1 MRPAIKLRYAC
12 TLLDRSSKRLSISP
26 RTAYDAAVR
35 AGELQ
40 QDVHQQTAIDELE
53 RLHDELQVW
62 RPPPPPPPPPPPKAS
77 KWNGPSI
84 DAYGEPIGGGTFYTG
99 QKTELL
105 EDNSSGLWPWLRSL
119 AGGSAGDEGGEG
131 KEPGLSV
138 ESTTPRGV
146 YMHGGTGCGKSM
158 MMDRF
163 FWPSLVA
170 PQGASASW
178 VRRVHLH
185 EFLIEMHQR
194 AHKLREETPTMGDP
208 VPYLAYEL
216 ACETQVLLLD
226 EVAVADVAD
235 ALMLRKLFRRL
246 FNFNLVIVVT
256 SNRAP
261 EELYHNGLQ
270 RDSFLQFIDDV
281 EQRCYVHK
289 LLSTVDYRALA
300 TAASGTARLSPEGLG
315 AYLHPLDASTAARV
329 ASLWA
334 LLTEGVPTGPHELQL
349 SGRTLEVPAASE
361 ARRTARFTF
370 EELCAQP
377 LGAEDYLA
385 VARAYSTVFVEG
397 VPQLTLSES
406 TELRRLITM
415 VDAFY
420 DQQVMLVVSAAVP
433 KEELFVAVGVDAH
446 TDRFADVIGTSLVQ
460 ESGDENFAFARTL
473 SRLQEMGSQ
482 AYVARSNRWMQ
493 DCSMAEDSEV

>member
-1 MRPAIKLRYAC
+1 M
-12 TLLDRSSKRLSISP
+12 
-26 RTAYDAAVR
+26 
-35 AGELQ
+35 
-40 QDVHQQTAIDELE
+40 
-53 RLHDELQVW
+53 
-62 RPPPPPPPPPPPKAS
+62 
-77 KWNGPSI
+77 
-84 DAYGEPIGGGTFYTG
+84 
-99 QKTELL
+99 
-105 EDNSSGLWPWLRSL
+105 
-119 AGGSAGDEGGEG
+119 
-131 KEPGLSV
+131 
-138 ESTTPRGV
+138 
-146 YMHGGTGCGKSM
+146 
-158 MMDRF
+158 
-163 FWPSLVA
+163 
-170 PQGASASW
+170 
-178 VRRVHLH
+178 
-185 EFLIEMHQR
+185 
-194 AHKLREETPTMGDP
+194 
-208 VPYLAYEL
+208 
-216 ACETQVLLLD
+216 
-226 EVAVADVAD
+226 
-235 ALMLRKLFRRL
+235 
-246 FNFNLVIVVT
+246 
-256 SNRAP
+256 
-261 EELYHNGLQ
+261 
-270 RDSFLQFIDDV
+270 
-281 EQRCYVHK
+281 HK